1 MESALSPSSIVL
13 FPSLH
18 NRCLLGSGSVQSRG
32 LTILLVSKLFNTLR
46 PETDGKELD
55 HYGILPEQR
64 ALAEIAEII
73 HSAYV
78 INLGIVN
85 VNELHSSDHLPV
97 TEEDMYLGNKIAIL
111 SGDYLLARAC
121 TGLAQLHN
129 NQVRVQLLLMV

>member
-1 MESALSPSSIVL
+1 MPTWQWFSAV
-13 FPSLH
+13 
-18 NRCLLGSGSVQSRG
+18 RG

-46 PETDGKELD
+46 PDTEGKKLD
-55 HYGILPEQR
+55 HFGILPEQR

-85 VNELHSSDHLPV
+85 MKELHSSDQLPM
-97 TEEDMYLGNKIAIL
+97 TEEEMYLGNKMAIL

-121 TGLAQLHN
+121 TGLAQLHH
-129 NQVRVQLLLMV
+129 NQVSQLSHYTCGLANIEYV